1 MGLTNGKAYYDRTGS
16 YLNISGSTCI
26 DLPRYYDRRTHVD
39 RSTQKRVLQSTVRLD
54 LIIDLINRDQVFH
67 NYEGKRETR
76 LTHFLLEA
84 ICD

>member
-16 YLNISGSTCI
+16 YLNISLSTCI

-84 ICD
+84 IYD